1 MSIERQP
8 RDIRLTGIHIDLV
21 DQIVTLRA
29 QDGRRAKLS
38 FGQPTALFETKPPP
52 LTEPD
57 TPDELVADDGDHGW
71 PEPDSAPQQ
80 SREKQQTILLS
91 GHLRS
96 QPKAGRP
103 DRQGRPTAWARLAVQ
118 EEGIDQAHLYSA
130 TFYQAT
136 TAIALGLLK
145 GAQVTL
151 EGYPHAGDPAK
162 KRLDSLSVVALH
174 EYPGKPTTQ
183 VGEGVT

>member
-1 MSIERQP
+1 MPIERQP
-8 RDIRLTGIHIDLV
+8 SDIRLTGIHIDLI
-21 DQIVTLRA
+21 DQIVTLQA

-38 FGQPTALFETKPPP
+38 FGQPTTLFDAHARPMVG
-52 LTEPD
+52 PD
-57 TPDELVADDGDHGW
+57 TPEELVAGGDDGW
-71 PEPDSAPQQ
+71 PEPDQASQET
-80 SREKQQTILLS
+80 REKQQTLILS
-91 GHLRS
+91 GRLRA

-118 EEGIDQAHLYSA
+118 EEGADQAHLYSA

-136 TAIALGLLK
+136 TAIALGLPK

-151 EGYPHAGDPAK
+151 EGYPHTGDAAK
-162 KRLDSLSVVALH
+162 KRLDTLSVIALH
-174 EYPGKPTTQ
+174 EYPGKPTMQ